1 MKLCYRTNDSRRNK
15 MVKPNPEYLKNAEN
29 KKRIDSM
36 KLELGVFTV
45 GAVAAA
51 IMGFGGQD
59 SANAE
64 ENNQIKANPREVPVP
79 NIVPENDARTA
90 DPWGVNQ
97 GEIAE
102 EDIIEQSGKFFENQL
117 TEDSK
122 RDLKVPEGTKLGER
136 QGVLKEGEIPVPEF
150 GRGVPEDEVGVVH
163 EYKGIDASEIPSEN
177 KGVRTWQNDD
187 DLSQINNYR
196 QNDLNNG
203 SKQAQRDLA
212 LQMVK
217 NSKGN
222 HLG

>member
-1 MKLCYRTNDSRRNK
+1 

-29 KKRIDSM
+29 KARIDSM
-36 KLELGVFTV
+36 KLNMKLKLGAFTV

-51 IMGFGGQD
+51 VLGFGGQD

-122 RDLKVPEGTKLGER
+122 RDLSVPEGTKLGER

-177 KGVRTWQNDD
+177 KGVRTWQNEDE
-187 DLSQINNYR
+187 DLSQTIPDRMNSRFDVSSN
-196 QNDLNNG
+196 
-203 SKQAQRDLA
+203 KAQKEMASQL
-212 LQMVK
+212 MKHIK
-217 NSKGN
+217 NS
-222 HLG
+222 HTYD

>member
-1 MKLCYRTNDSRRNK
+1 